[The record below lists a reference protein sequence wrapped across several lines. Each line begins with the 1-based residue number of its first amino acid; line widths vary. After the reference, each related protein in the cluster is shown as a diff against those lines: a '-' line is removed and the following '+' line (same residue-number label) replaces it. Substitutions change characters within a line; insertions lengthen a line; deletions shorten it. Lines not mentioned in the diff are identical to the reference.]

1 MVKDTQMTQCEFI
14 ILGLGNEFLKSAK
27 LEDNEIE
34 EYVRIF
40 SEIWADK
47 LMITDITDDALK
59 TVGITALFTQKKIYQ
74 TY

>member
-1 MVKDTQMTQCEFI
+1 MTQCEFI